1 MYSVF
6 FLGNSTYIAQHTN
19 NQLTQKFDIQ
29 LRPNKITCSFLPV
42 LHMTYDM
49 FLAGI
54 QVTKKKK
61 NLTQKKEEDESPT
74 FI

>member
-1 MYSVF
+1 
-6 FLGNSTYIAQHTN
+6 
-19 NQLTQKFDIQ
+19 
-29 LRPNKITCSFLPV
+29 
-42 LHMTYDM
+42 MTYDM